1 MKKKKILLVLLLV
14 CTLTLTGCT
23 SYLKDDNKKVVKV
36 EQTGQNLVDNIL
48 CKPTEEKTL
57 ELYSEYGKDLSKLPE
72 CKNFKVTSG
81 GYEGIWTTIFVK
93 PLAWLILKL
102 GNLVNNIG
110 LGIILITL
118 LIRIALIPFTKSA
131 AMQSENLKKVQPE
144 LERLEKKY
152 KNKTDQDSMMMK
164 SQEMLLLY
172 KKYNINPTAG
182 CLFSFIQLPLFMAF
196 YEALYRLPAVFE
208 GSFLGFELGKAP
220 WAAFTSGDF
229 HYIIFVILV
238 FLVTYFSFKLNS
250 GATMGKE
257 QEEQMKMMRN
267 ISLVLIG
274 VTSFSVSV
282 AIALYWISNSG
293 FTIIQNLYVKRS
305 ALKNGN

>member
-1 MKKKKILLVLLLV
+1 MKKKKILIIVLLL

-23 SYLKDDNKKVVKV
+23 SYLKDDNNKAVKN
-36 EQTGQNLVDNIL
+36 EETGQNLVDNIL
-48 CKPTEEKTL
+48 CRPTEEATL
-57 ELYSEYGKDLSKLPE
+57 ELYDEYEKDISNLPSCDE
-72 CKNFKVTSG
+72 FSITSG
-81 GYEGIWTTIFVK
+81 EYEGIWNTIFVK
-93 PLAWLILKL
+93 PLAWLILKI
-102 GNLVNNIG
+102 GSLVKNIG
-110 LGIILITL
+110 LGIVVITL
-118 LIRIALIPFTKSA
+118 LIRIILIPFTKSA

-144 LERLEKKY
+144 LEKLEKKY
-152 KNKTDQDSMMMK
+152 QNKTDQESMMMK
-164 SQEMLLLY
+164 SQEMLMLY

-208 GSFLGFELGKAP
+208 GTFLGFELGKAP
-220 WAAFTSGDF
+220 WAAFTSGDY
-229 HYIIFVILV
+229 HYIIFVVLV

-250 GATMGKE
+250 GASMGKE
-257 QEEQMKMMRN
+257 QLEQMKMMRN

-282 AIALYWISNSG
+282 AIALYWIANSG

-305 ALKNGN
+305 AVKNGN